1 MSVDTNPP
9 AGAPDKRAVQASMRE
24 AAQRAQ
30 ELLREAEAARASLN
44 EAAEKVQDLER
55 QAAQA
60 QKTIAR
66 YQEHERV
73 FSRALEDAQQASE
86 EKIQAARARAEEAD
100 RASNEIIEAANA
112 RAEDA
117 GRAGDE
123 MLQAA
128 EARAEELVTSAKAT
142 AEEIIRSARN
152 TAADTL
158 HNARESAQEQLEAA
172 ERAAA
177 TRAAEG
183 GDSDRPRGGVPP
195 NIEKT
200 KQAAEQYL
208 TGIVTKLDAFI
219 HDRERVSRSLETL
232 AKSHAESVETMGR
245 LKSEVQK
252 EILPT
257 VQRLLRGLKG
267 EDAGKTPGWT
277 QGKAEPKVATKAEA
291 KVQSKVE
298 AKLQSRVVAEVEVEP
313 DVEPEAEPETEAEIE
328 LEPAAEQPAS
338 IGLIPQPLKPDRP
351 AKEQDARLVAARA
364 SGSKYSGEVVI
375 SPIQSFMQ
383 ATKFITALTHVEGV
397 AGVKLRTY
405 AGSKLTVDVLTE
417 NQPVGA
423 IDCALID
430 GFPIEV
436 VESADNHLVLRIG
449 SPTARPTPR

>member
-9 AGAPDKRAVQASMRE
+9 AGAPDKRGVQASMRE

-44 EAAEKVQDLER
+44 EAASKVQELER

-66 YQEHERV
+66 YQEQENIFAH
-73 FSRALEDAQQASE
+73 ALEDAQRVSE

-100 RASNEIIEAANA
+100 RASNEIIETANA
-112 RAEDA
+112 RAEEA
-117 GRAGDE
+117 GRAGDD

-172 ERAAA
+172 ERAA
-177 TRAAEG
+177 EG

-219 HDRERVSRSLETL
+219 HDRERVSRSLEAL

>member
-44 EAAEKVQDLER
+44 EAASKVQELER

-66 YQEHERV
+66 YQEQESV
-73 FSRALEDAQQASE
+73 FAHALEDAERASE
-86 EKIQAARARAEEAD
+86 ENIQAARARAEEAE

-112 RAEDA
+112 RAEEA

-123 MLQAA
+123 MVQTA

-172 ERAAA
+172 E
-177 TRAAEG
+177 RAAEG

-219 HDRERVSRSLETL
+219 HDRERVSRSLEAL
-232 AKSHAESVETMGR
+232 AKSHAESVETMASSAR
-245 LKSEVQK
+245 RSFK
-252 EILPT
+252 ENSAVWSLP
-257 VQRLLRGLKG
+257 
-267 EDAGKTPGWT
+267 
-277 QGKAEPKVATKAEA
+277 
-291 KVQSKVE
+291 
-298 AKLQSRVVAEVEVEP
+298 
-313 DVEPEAEPETEAEIE
+313 
-328 LEPAAEQPAS
+328 
-338 IGLIPQPLKPDRP
+338 
-351 AKEQDARLVAARA
+351 
-364 SGSKYSGEVVI
+364 
-375 SPIQSFMQ
+375 
-383 ATKFITALTHVEGV
+383 
-397 AGVKLRTY
+397 
-405 AGSKLTVDVLTE
+405 
-417 NQPVGA
+417 
-423 IDCALID
+423 
-430 GFPIEV
+430 
-436 VESADNHLVLRIG
+436 
-449 SPTARPTPR
+449 

>member
-351 AKEQDARLVAARA
+351 AKEQDARPVAARA
-364 SGSKYSGEVVI
+364 SGSKYSGEVVV

-405 AGSKLTVDVLTE
+405 AASKLTVDVLTE